1 MSRLREEKGAAVVDF
16 ALTSGLLALLFAAV
30 LQLGAALHIR
40 NTLVSCASEGARHA
54 ARVGSSPEQGVARTE
69 DLIRRAVSDGYADDV
84 SASVEQTP
92 EGVEVVVVR
101 VRAPLP
107 VLGPLGPD
115 GALDVTGRAFLEEQ

>member
-54 ARVGSSPEQGVARTE
+54 ARVGSSPEQGAARTE

-92 EGVEVVVVR
+92 DGVEVVVVR

>member
-1 MSRLREEKGAAVVDF
+1 MRDLRDDRGAAVVDF
-16 ALTSGLLALLFAAV
+16 ALTSGLLALLFVAV
-30 LQLGAALHIR
+30 LQVGAALHIR

-54 ARVGSSPEQGVARTE
+54 ARVGSSPDRGVARTE

-92 EGVEVVVVR
+92 DGVEVVVVR

>member
-40 NTLVSCASEGARHA
+40 NTMVSCASEGARHA

-92 EGVEVVVVR
+92 DGVEVVVVR

>member
-1 MSRLREEKGAAVVDF
+1 MSRLRAEKGAAVVDF

-92 EGVEVVVVR
+92 DGVEVVVVR

>member
-92 EGVEVVVVR
+92 DGVEVVVVR